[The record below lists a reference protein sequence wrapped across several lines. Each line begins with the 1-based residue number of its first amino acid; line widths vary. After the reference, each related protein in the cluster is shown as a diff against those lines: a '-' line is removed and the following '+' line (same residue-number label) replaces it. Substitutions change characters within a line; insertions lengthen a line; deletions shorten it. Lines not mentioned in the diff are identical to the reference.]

1 MEGSGQ
7 EGITSGWALPKGSMS
22 HSRRTKFLGS
32 KSGLL
37 QLNILFY
44 NTSKYRVALINT
56 RVTRDPR
63 MTTWAT
69 SFADRTVIMLSKLKK
84 LFITALPT
92 QSAGSKTGFD
102 VLYLL

>member
-1 MEGSGQ
+1 
-7 EGITSGWALPKGSMS
+7 
-22 HSRRTKFLGS
+22 
-32 KSGLL
+32 
-37 QLNILFY
+37 
-44 NTSKYRVALINT
+44 
-56 RVTRDPR
+56 